1 MNRSGRFAGR
11 TVFPLRL
18 DTSPVFPCP
27 FRYLAE
33 SFLNTLISLTQ
44 NVPSCGRQT
53 YSLAFMDAT
62 MLCEKSK
69 WQMKTSQ
76 GQKIEH
82 LLPTNNQVHIKLAVE
97 AHAAQRKLTP

>member
-1 MNRSGRFAGR
+1 MKRSGRPAGR
-11 TVFPLRL
+11 TVFPLIL
-18 DTSPVFPCP
+18 DTPPVFPCQ

-33 SFLNTLISLTQ
+33 SF
-44 NVPSCGRQT
+44 
-53 YSLAFMDAT
+53 LAFMDAT

-97 AHAAQRKLTP
+97 VHAVQRKLTL